1 MFLRFQRIA
10 LDVSYGFGRNRSM
23 FLIVVFLIKK
33 SVYGVI
39 FEKGLGKLEK
49 DIIFKAVGLEKLDFH
64 LWVPNIFRRCLT
76 CMFIYL

>member
-33 SVYGVI
+33 VCIGEMRRSSASSI
-39 FEKGLGKLEK
+39 HRGKPSIKEILNPLPS
-49 DIIFKAVGLEKLDFH
+49 G
-64 LWVPNIFRRCLT
+64 R
-76 CMFIYL
+76 

>member
-33 SVYGVI
+33 SVYYRS
-39 FEKGLGKLEK
+39 ERGLKHETSY
-49 DIIFKAVGLEKLDFH
+49 IISGSIVHEVAFH
-64 LWVPNIFRRCLT
+64 QL
-76 CMFIYL
+76 